1 MGTNTAET
9 SDQPREL
16 KKVIGPKLLILL
28 IIGDVIGAGVFAITG
43 PVSKEVGG
51 VAWLPFLVAFIV
63 ATFTAFSYLELVTK
77 YPQAAGAALYIHKA
91 FGIHF
96 VTFIV
101 AFAVACSGITSAAT
115 SSTLVGKNLLI
126 GIGQFIPGI
135 PSGPTASM
143 FMAIGIIIIL
153 GLVNLRGIGESV
165 KFNVILT
172 LVTLVAMG
180 IIIVIGFAAIVS
192 GHGDLGRIVVF
203 ENHSDRNM
211 FAAVTMATSVAFFAM
226 VGFEDSVNL
235 VEECKDPKR
244 DMPRM
249 MLTGLGVCVIIY
261 ILVAVT
267 VTIVIPPGDIADP
280 KNPDAGVLLDVVRVG
295 APGIPV
301 DVIFPF
307 LTVFAV
313 VNTALINM
321 LMASRL
327 LYGLAKQHVLPR
339 PFASVLPKRR
349 SPWVAVVFT
358 TLLAIGLVVYVN
370 VSGQKS
376 IVAALGGTTA
386 LLLLCVFAVVNA
398 SLLVLRRD
406 ATPPGAFRSPTII
419 PILGVITCV
428 FLAGPW
434 ARERSAW
441 IQYEIAGALLIIGIA
456 LGLINWFFVH
466 RKGDKTEVF
475 EDIEHLED

>member
-1 MGTNTAET
+1 MSTEAAET
-9 SDQPREL
+9 STEPREL
-16 KKVIGPKLLILL
+16 KKVIGPKLLVLL

-51 VAWLPFLVAFIV
+51 VAWLPFLVAFVV

-126 GIGQFIPGI
+126 GIGEFIPGI
-135 PSGPTASM
+135 PNGPTASM
-143 FMAIGIIIIL
+143 LSAVAIIVVL

-172 LVTLVAMG
+172 CVTLLAMG
-180 IIIVIGFAAIVS
+180 IVIAIGFAAII
-192 GHGDLGRIVVF
+192 GGQGELGRIVVF

-235 VEECKDPKR
+235 VEDCKNPKR

-267 VTIVIPPGDIADP
+267 VTIVIPPGDIANP

-307 LTVFAV
+307 LTIFAV

-327 LYGLAKQHVLPR
+327 LYGLAKQHVLPK
-339 PFASVLPKRR
+339 PFAGVLPKRR
-349 SPWVAVVFT
+349 SPWVSIIFT
-358 TLLAIGLVVYVN
+358 TILAIGLILYVN
-370 VSGQKS
+370 LSGQES
-376 IVAALGGTTA
+376 IVGALGGTTA
-386 LLLLCVFAVVNA
+386 LLLLCVFAVVNVA
-398 SLLVLRRD
+398 LLVLRRD
-406 ATPPGAFRSPTII
+406 PTPSGAFRAPTIV
-419 PILGVITCV
+419 PILGVITCIY
-428 FLAGPW
+428 LAGPW
-434 ARERSAW
+434 VRDRSAW
-441 IQYEIAGALLIIGIA
+441 IQYEIAGALLVIGIV

-466 RKGDKTEVF
+466 RKGVRTEAF
-475 EDIEHLED
+475 DDIEHFED